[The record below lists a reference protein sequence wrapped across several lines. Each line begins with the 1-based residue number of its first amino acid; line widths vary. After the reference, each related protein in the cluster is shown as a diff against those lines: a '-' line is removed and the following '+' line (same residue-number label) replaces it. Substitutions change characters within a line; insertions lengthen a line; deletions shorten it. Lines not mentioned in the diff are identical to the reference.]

1 MKLIRCIEKKC
12 LQAGNDYKIIQQGD
26 INNNTINKIKVDC

>member
-1 MKLIRCIEKKC
+1 MYRKEMS
-12 LQAGNDYKIIQQGD
+12 AGNEYKIIQQGD